1 MYQGPDQPQSPP
13 FAPYVLVHSRS
24 EDNCTQR
31 TGDVPAQVQT
41 QFESTSY
48 ADLYAF
54 VETLPNP
61 TRKAKWFM
69 VLDEL
74 SVKDRKVTIIYKGLQ
89 MLNEDGEVDE
99 HDLHMDF
106 LTERRVWKIHRVP
119 FEKAQ

>member
-1 MYQGPDQPQSPP
+1 
-13 FAPYVLVHSRS
+13 
-24 EDNCTQR
+24 
-31 TGDVPAQVQT
+31 
-41 QFESTSY
+41 
-48 ADLYAF
+48 

-61 TRKAKWFM
+61 TRKTEWFM

-74 SVKDRKVTIIYKGLQ
+74 SVKDRKVTIIYKGLE

-99 HDLHMDF
+99 EDLHMDF